1 MKKTLLFTLFAL
13 LGITQAVAQ
22 EYEYVPFVREGVKWV
37 YRIYNDGGFYPTDPS
52 VPEGRTY
59 MKLEFKGDTTINGK
73 IYKAM
78 HKYHGDTI
86 NREHDT
92 IPIYMREENKVVYGI
107 VPDGRCYADCPIG
120 IWEDHALF
128 EKMFSGE
135 EFILYDFNDPIT
147 FCKTRLKTDSL
158 LYTDVISIGKN
169 KAKRYVFNYIGD
181 FSIVE
186 GIGYSGYSS
195 YTLFLWWT
203 PEITMKMKLPN
214 RESYQE
220 AIFSL
225 SYVVEDGEI
234 IYTPSGNQPT
244 PDPEPSDYEY
254 VPLVREGVKWVY
266 YYENDFGPSVLDMPE
281 GTQYYSFEM
290 KGDVLIGDKHYKPVI
305 LTHYLD
311 ENGKEKEV
319 EDFMPIYL
327 REEDKVVYAIH
338 ADGIQHP
345 QCPVGI
351 YQYIGYPYNGLPLPA
366 PSEEFVLYDF
376 NDPKAFYDTFF
387 EEKAPWSGSE
397 GYDPYVEYLKTDTV
411 TLGNHQSKC
420 HYFNFIYYAEN
431 KIIEGVGYD
440 GYVGMPLFYFDKRIA
455 GFQVDYYLSHVIE
468 NGEII
473 YRGIH
478 YNPDNRVGIDEVMT
492 AMPQRAVDP
501 NYYNLMGQPVGT
513 DVPTTPGIYIHQ
525 GKKIAVR

>member
-1 MKKTLLFTLFAL
+1 MSMFTANVYNHAELHVPIDTEMAYKTSQSWGQFVNIIGDVTIETP
-13 LGITQAVAQ
+13 GD
-22 EYEYVPFVREGVKWV
+22 EDDYEYVPF
-37 YRIYNDGGFYPTDPS
+37 
-52 VPEGRTY
+52 
-59 MKLEFKGDTTINGK
+59 
-73 IYKAM
+73 
-78 HKYHGDTI
+78 
-86 NREHDT
+86 
-92 IPIYMREENKVVYGI
+92 
-107 VPDGRCYADCPIG
+107 
-120 IWEDHALF
+120 
-128 EKMFSGE
+128 
-135 EFILYDFNDPIT
+135 
-147 FCKTRLKTDSL
+147 
-158 LYTDVISIGKN
+158 
-169 KAKRYVFNYIGD
+169 
-181 FSIVE
+181 
-186 GIGYSGYSS
+186 
-195 YTLFLWWT
+195 
-203 PEITMKMKLPN
+203 
-214 RESYQE
+214 
-220 AIFSL
+220 
-225 SYVVEDGEI
+225 
-234 IYTPSGNQPT
+234 
-244 PDPEPSDYEY
+244 
-254 VPLVREGVKWVY
+254 VREGVKWVY

-319 EDFMPIYL
+319 EDFVPIYL

-387 EEKAPWSGSE
+387 EEMAPWSGSE

-420 HYFNFIYYAEN
+420 HYFNSIYYAEN

-473 YRGIH
+473 YKGRW
-478 YNPDNRVGIDEVMT
+478 Y
-492 AMPQRAVDP
+492 DP
-501 NYYNLMGQPVGT
+501 NVEPVIPGDANGDGEITIADANSVIDIVIMGGNASHPRMPAIDMNDDGEVTIADVNVIIDIILNNNL
-513 DVPTTPGIYIHQ
+513 IY
-525 GKKIAVR
+525 

>member
-37 YRIYNDGGFYPTDPS
+37 Y
-52 VPEGRTY
+52 
-59 MKLEFKGDTTINGK
+59 
-73 IYKAM
+73 
-78 HKYHGDTI
+78 
-86 NREHDT
+86 
-92 IPIYMREENKVVYGI
+92 
-107 VPDGRCYADCPIG
+107 
-120 IWEDHALF
+120 
-128 EKMFSGE
+128 
-135 EFILYDFNDPIT
+135 
-147 FCKTRLKTDSL
+147 
-158 LYTDVISIGKN
+158 
-169 KAKRYVFNYIGD
+169 
-181 FSIVE
+181 
-186 GIGYSGYSS
+186 
-195 YTLFLWWT
+195 
-203 PEITMKMKLPN
+203 
-214 RESYQE
+214 
-220 AIFSL
+220 
-225 SYVVEDGEI
+225 
-234 IYTPSGNQPT
+234 
-244 PDPEPSDYEY
+244 
-254 VPLVREGVKWVY
+254 
-266 YYENDFGPSVLDMPE
+266 YYENDFGRDVLDMPE

-319 EDFMPIYL
+319 EDFVPIYL

-387 EEKAPWSGSE
+387 EEMAPWSGSE

-420 HYFNFIYYAEN
+420 HYFNSIYYAEN

-468 NGEII
+468 NGEVI
-473 YRGIH
+473 YKGRW
-478 YNPDNRVGIDEVMT
+478 YDPDNRVGIDEVVT
-492 AMPQRAVDP
+492 ERPAAVTDS